1 MDFNKGEVN
10 HYFKDFDGKIKQLDK
25 YHNGQ
30 IDEETYIVL
39 RKKDKKLPPNP
50 IEYFKKNGF
59 TTIEKEFNINT
70 QKNIKFANL

>member
-1 MDFNKGEVN
+1 MKVQE
-10 HYFKDFDGKIKQLDK
+10 
-25 YHNGQ
+25 
-30 IDEETYIVL
+30 L